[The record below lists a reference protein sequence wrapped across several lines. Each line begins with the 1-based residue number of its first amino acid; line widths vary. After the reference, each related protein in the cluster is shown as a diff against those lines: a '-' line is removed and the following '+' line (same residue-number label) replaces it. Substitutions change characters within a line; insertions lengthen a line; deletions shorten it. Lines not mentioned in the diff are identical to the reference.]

1 MRKEKGLI
9 AIRIAGLSE
18 GVHEYDFTCSATDFK
33 DPELNCPEFRNG
45 IRVRVVAQK
54 TDSEIIVDIETAT
67 LAEFSCDICL
77 APVRRELTGSYRIVF
92 VYSENREEQEG
103 EYRPL
108 EHNALSID
116 LTEDVRET
124 LLLSLPMKVVC
135 TGNPDCGVYT
145 NEADE
150 RSEEKNAWQESL
162 EKLKGKF
169 QYLYHCIGYSYKKS
183 LFSWQHLNQKYRGRD
198 GTRGAHSSTPA
209 ARPRRP
215 SPVRTAANRHFLT
228 APAATVDTT
237 RDAT

>member
-1 MRKEKGLI
+1 MGREKELI

-33 DPELNCPEFRNG
+33 EPELNCPEFRNG

-77 APVRRELTGSYRIVF
+77 APVRRELAGGYRIVF
-92 VYSENREEQEG
+92 VYGENRDGQEPEE
-103 EYRPL
+103 EYRLL
-108 EHNALSID
+108 EHNAPSID

-150 RSEEKNAWQESL
+150 KTGERSEEKNSWQESL
-162 EKLKGKF
+162 EKLKDKF
-169 QYLYHCIGYSYKKS
+169 Q
-183 LFSWQHLNQKYRGRD
+183 
-198 GTRGAHSSTPA
+198 
-209 ARPRRP
+209 
-215 SPVRTAANRHFLT
+215 
-228 APAATVDTT
+228 
-237 RDAT
+237 